1 VLTSLSVAPGVA
13 LDWCQDFETYS
24 GCDRLFVASRDG
36 CDERRIQKVAGVKG
50 TGAARDIP
58 PGLPPSLASTTCLR
72 IMAHPTP
79 FYPSFDRSEVD
90 RMLAKVKDTRL
101 PDGPI
106 IPGTSWDYGIDL
118 AWLKDLKTTWE
129 TEWSYDALEKK
140 MTSSV
145 SLSSCLLV
153 LDAWKLG

>member
-1 VLTSLSVAPGVA
+1 
-13 LDWCQDFETYS
+13 
-24 GCDRLFVASRDG
+24 
-36 CDERRIQKVAGVKG
+36 
-50 TGAARDIP
+50 
-58 PGLPPSLASTTCLR
+58 
-72 IMAHPTP
+72 
-79 FYPSFDRSEVD
+79 
-90 RMLAKVKDTRL
+90 MLAKVKDTRL